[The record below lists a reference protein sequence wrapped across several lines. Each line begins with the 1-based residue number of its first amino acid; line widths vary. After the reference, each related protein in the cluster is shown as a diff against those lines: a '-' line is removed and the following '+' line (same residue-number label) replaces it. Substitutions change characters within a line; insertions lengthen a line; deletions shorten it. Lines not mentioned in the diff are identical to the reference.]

1 MGWLND
7 VSVRRASLGTASETA
22 SPGTGRNSLD
32 QPVAAKLPDPLAAG
46 LTGNEGGGGVRCR
59 APHSARPVPLGDLRS
74 SILRD
79 PTARRLPKTRPQ
91 SLGNRV

>member
-46 LTGNEGGGGVRCR
+46 R
-59 APHSARPVPLGDLRS
+59 ATRAAAARAA
-74 SILRD
+74 
-79 PTARRLPKTRPQ
+79 ARHIPPYPYPSET
-91 SLGNRV
+91 